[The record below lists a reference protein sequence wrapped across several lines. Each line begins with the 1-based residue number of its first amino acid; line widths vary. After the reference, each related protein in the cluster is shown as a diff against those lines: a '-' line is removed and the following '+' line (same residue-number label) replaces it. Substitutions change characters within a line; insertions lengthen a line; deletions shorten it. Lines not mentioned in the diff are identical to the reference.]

1 VDRWLALT
9 GTDSGMTSRTNEG
22 TSGKGT
28 RTVAVVST
36 RPSGR
41 RHGVPSQAMARRPDS
56 SNAWS
61 RNAIRA
67 AACARPAASS
77 PVPAVTY
84 ARPASRA
91 AWLTA
96 YDPAWTRASII
107 TR

>member
-9 GTDSGMTSRTNEG
+9 GTESGMTSRTNDG
-22 TSGKGT
+22 TRGSGT

-36 RPSGR
+36 CPSGR
-41 RHGVPSQAMARRPDS
+41 RHGVPSQAIVRRPDS
-56 SNAWS
+56 NDWS

-67 AACARPAASS
+67 AASARPVASS
-77 PVPAVTY
+77 PAAAVTY